1 MKENN
6 SNCFTVS
13 LDAYP
18 TVFKLAIF
26 ILKSRIDNILLN
38 NSIIKTIRSSALD
51 QNTSISFYGCLC
63 NTYIVKKNEYYVVST
78 NYDVDFDI
86 EGILSMECCESIETK
101 YEFWFP
107 EYNLIGSIYKDNN
120 KNYISCH
127 EHKNIDFIKIKNND
141 DDLIVCPS
149 CYWNEFIRFKKNSN
163 NKEKIGLLKS
173 AIKNIDDSLLIKLI
187 ESKNGQSF
195 WKELKYR
202 LED

>member
-18 TVFKLAIF
+18 SVFKLAIF
-26 ILKSRIDNILLN
+26 ILKNRIDNSLLN
-38 NSIIKTIRSSALD
+38 KNIIKTIRSSVLD
-51 QNTSISFYGCLC
+51 KNTPMSFYGYLC
-63 NTYIVKKNEYYVVST
+63 NTYIVKNNEHYIVNT
-78 NYDVDFDI
+78 NNDIDCDI
-86 EGILSMECCESIETK
+86 EGVLNAECCENIETK

-107 EYNLIGSIYKDNN
+107 EYGLIGSIYKDNN

-127 EHKNIDFIKIKNND
+127 EHKNIYFIKIKNNNE
-141 DDLIVCPS
+141 DLIVCPS
-149 CYWNEFIRFKKNSN
+149 CYWNELVRFKKNSN
-163 NKEKIGLLKS
+163 NEEKIGLLKN

-187 ESKNGQSF
+187 ESKTGQSF